1 MHVRLHASNV
11 EIWESHGKYR
21 RTHVW
26 RVRGSVIPP
35 IVLQAIPEAQ
45 RPLLQEKVER
55 LIRGSF
61 PEPIPSRK
69 PDVDAE
75 RFLEEATEMC
85 SRLRWGKTSPVA
97 LSQLLVA
104 AVRLKDALVVAGVPL
119 PKGQRCGRSANRSRH
134 AESVHEPA
142 TVNAQPQYSE
152 VPLGRRRQT
161 HRHSV
166 WPPWSMMALPNDLEK
181 ISLKSYLELHVNHY
195 G

>member
-26 RVRGSVIPP
+26 RVRGSAIPP

-61 PEPIPSRK
+61 PEPLPSRK
-69 PDVDAE
+69 PDVDVE

-85 SRLRWGKTSPVA
+85 SRLRWGKATPVA
-97 LSQLLVA
+97 ISQILVA
-104 AVRLKDALVVAGVPL
+104 AVRLEEALAVSGIPL
-119 PKGQRCGRSANRSRH
+119 PKRHRYGRPAVSRSADTSQRTRSV
-134 AESVHEPA
+134 AC
-142 TVNAQPQYSE
+142 
-152 VPLGRRRQT
+152 
-161 HRHSV
+161 
-166 WPPWSMMALPNDLEK
+166 
-181 ISLKSYLELHVNHY
+181 
-195 G
+195 